1 MGLGTVDSILPIG
14 RGQRQLI
21 LGDRYT
27 GKTSIFLS
35 LVRHGN
41 RMNSIGSIDGLGTRR
56 LIVLYIGINQNLS
69 KLSSTISE
77 IMIDRY
83 CLILAAHAP
92 SSSSSAFLI
101 PLIGVSIGERL
112 RDRGLDCC
120 ICSDDPSKHSKSY
133 RQTSSISGKIPSR
146 DASPADIPNIH
157 APVLERPGRLKY
169 SSGAG
174 SITALPITETINPDI
189 TEHIATNVIPITDGQ
204 FHTNRKLFLESI
216 RPAVDPALSASRIG
230 TNAQAKLMKVYS
242 VGPKNLITS

>member
-27 GKTSIFLS
+27 GKTSLFLS
-35 LVRHGN
+35 SIRHGN

-56 LIVLYIGINQNLS
+56 LITLYIGINQNLS
-69 KLSSTISE
+69 KLSSTISG

-92 SSSSSAFLI
+92 SSSSSAFL
-101 PLIGVSIGERL
+101 PCLIGISIGERL

-133 RQTSSISGKIPSR
+133 RQTSSISGKTPSR

-157 APVLERPGRLKY
+157 SSVPERPGTLKY

-174 SITALPITETINPDI
+174 SIFEGPI
-189 TEHIATNVIPITDGQ
+189 
-204 FHTNRKLFLESI
+204 RL
-216 RPAVDPALSASRIG
+216 
-230 TNAQAKLMKVYS
+230 
-242 VGPKNLITS
+242 